1 MPEKLKKVI
10 GVILL
15 FVSISGVSC
24 GSMLNA
30 MNLGAAFESGA
41 VEQIK

>member
-1 MPEKLKKVI
+1 MPKKLKKTI

-15 FVSISGVSC
+15 FVSVSGVSC
-24 GSMLNA
+24 GSMKNA
-30 MNLGAAFESGA
+30 MNLGAAFQSGA

>member
-1 MPEKLKKVI
+1 MPNKLKKVI

-15 FVSISGVSC
+15 IVSVSGVSC

-30 MNLGAAFESGA
+30 MNFGAGFESGA